1 MAARLGVMDIQR
13 YLERIEVSGPL
24 QPTVETLRRLQRAHM
39 LHIPFESYDCA
50 LGRPVV
56 VDPEVNFEKI
66 VGRLRGGFCFELNG
80 PFSRLLEALGFEVT
94 LLSARPF
101 TVGKEAEAEPDF
113 SHLALLVPV
122 DGVRWL
128 VDVGFGDG
136 SLEPLRL
143 DPLDDS
149 AAADSAPLFRIIPGV
164 GDQPWSKVQV
174 AGHGDAESYLFS
186 LVPRRIED
194 FAGMCRHYSTSPES
208 WFVTSPVCSM
218 ATETGRATLFQHRRL
233 ITTEN
238 GIRTEQALAD
248 DAEEE
253 ATLRDVFGVV
263 LDPAR

>member
-1 MAARLGVMDIQR
+1 MDIQG

-24 QPTVETLRRLQRAHM
+24 PPTVGTLRRLQRAHM

-66 VGRLRGGFCFELNG
+66 VGRHRGGYCFELNG

-101 TVGKEAEAEPDF
+101 TVGKEAEAEPEF
-113 SHLALLVPV
+113 SHLALMVPV
-122 DGVRWL
+122 DGERWL

-143 DPLDDS
+143 DPPRD
-149 AAADSAPLFRIIPGV
+149 AAATDSSHFRINPGD

-174 AGHGDAESYLFS
+174 DGHGDAESYLFS

-194 FAGMCRHYSTSPES
+194 FAGMCHYYSTSPDS
-208 WFVTSPVCSM
+208 WFVTSPVCTM
-218 ATETGRATLFQHRRL
+218 ATETGRVTLFQHRRL

-238 GIRTEQALAD
+238 GVRTERALAD
-248 DAEEE
+248 DTEER
-253 ATLRDVFGVV
+253 AILRDVFGVV
-263 LDPAR
+263 LD